1 MSDHRARSLAAAVGL
16 RTSLLIS
23 TLALT
28 AHALFLYGQ
37 LVGREDDCPGAG
49 RTQPSW
55 SWPVLTPPA
64 THTRRFI
71 SACRSFCVSHTKLA
85 RYAPPCASGS
95 RSAAAPPVLATT
107 DRDRLR
113 AGFNNTGCD
122 ASVADKSDSMMEIDL
137 SASLG
142 YHAHGL
148 LAAAAGALEASAC
161 GTDCPFGDET
171 LPPGAPPACATLE
184 CDACT
189 IVAGVAA
196 EQRCAGKL
204 EAAPPRR
211 AEEPGLR
218 WRGGRHS
225 SRLSMSRCPSRTCP
239 TCTR

>member
-85 RYAPPCASGS
+85 RHAPPCASGS
-95 RSAAAPPVLATT
+95 RSAAAPPVPATT

-122 ASVADKSDSMMEIDL
+122 ASVADMSDSMMEIDHGPP
-137 SASLG
+137 SPHPPTSLLCKT
-142 YHAHGL
+142 HGPCSVARL
-148 LAAAAGALEASAC
+148 TGAAAATQGCSRAIPPEWQRKTHPASLEHCINFELAH
-161 GTDCPFGDET
+161 GTLVRHHT
-171 LPPGAPPACATLE
+171 LP
-184 CDACT
+184 
-189 IVAGVAA
+189 
-196 EQRCAGKL
+196 
-204 EAAPPRR
+204 
-211 AEEPGLR
+211 
-218 WRGGRHS
+218 
-225 SRLSMSRCPSRTCP
+225 LSLSPSQP
-239 TCTR
+239 

>member
-49 RTQPSW
+49 RTH
-55 SWPVLTPPA
+55 VLVLA
-64 THTRRFI
+64 RLDSARRFI

-204 EAAPPRR
+204 EAAPPPRR

-218 WRGGRHS
+218 RRGGPHS